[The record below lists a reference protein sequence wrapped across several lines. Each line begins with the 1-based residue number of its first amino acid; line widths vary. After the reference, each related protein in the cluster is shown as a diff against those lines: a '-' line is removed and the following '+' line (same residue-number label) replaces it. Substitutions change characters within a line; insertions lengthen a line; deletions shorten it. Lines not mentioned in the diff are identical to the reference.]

1 MLVKTRYFGE
11 IDLDEEKVIT
21 FENGLAGF
29 EQYTKYTILYDSE
42 KEVRPAISWLQSLE
56 EKDLAFPVI
65 DPITVKE
72 DYNPII
78 SEELIAPL
86 GELNDENL
94 VVLLVLT
101 VPSDVKNVTAN
112 LKAPLI
118 INADTKKGLQFVV
131 ENADYEIRYRV
142 YDALA
147 GEKKEDE

>member
-42 KEVRPAISWLQSLE
+42 KETRPAISWLQSLE